1 MTGIQPST
9 SAPTAEESIKPNSK
23 EALEFLSHEV
33 EKFIMP
39 LGYEV
44 VALEL
49 VTAGGRTLRLFID
62 FLHNRTA
69 EPGQEK
75 RIGLDDCIAVNG
87 AVDEFL
93 EQTTLLSGAYNLE
106 VSSPGLDRPLRKTED
121 YIRFKGRR
129 VRVGTYR
136 PLTAVELGDNTYW
149 EKNQKQKN
157 FIGELLGLTEA
168 GADVIVKPEG
178 YKSDSGV
185 RIPLTLVSKANL
197 EEAL

>member
-1 MTGIQPST
+1 MTGFQPST

-23 EALEFLSHEV
+23 EALEFLCREV
-33 EKFIMP
+33 EGFITP

-44 VALEL
+44 VALEM

-62 FLHNRTA
+62 FLNNRTA
-69 EPGQEK
+69 EPGQEQ
-75 RIGLDDCIAVNG
+75 RIGLDDCITVNG

-93 EQTTLLSGAYNLE
+93 EQTTLLTGSYNLE
-106 VSSPGLDRPLRKTED
+106 VSSPGLDRPLRKTDD
-121 YIRFKGRR
+121 YNRFKGRR

-136 PLTAVELGDNTYW
+136 PLTATELGDNSYW

-157 FIGELLGLTEA
+157 FIGELVGLNET

-185 RIPLTLVSKANL
+185 RIPLTLVSKAHL